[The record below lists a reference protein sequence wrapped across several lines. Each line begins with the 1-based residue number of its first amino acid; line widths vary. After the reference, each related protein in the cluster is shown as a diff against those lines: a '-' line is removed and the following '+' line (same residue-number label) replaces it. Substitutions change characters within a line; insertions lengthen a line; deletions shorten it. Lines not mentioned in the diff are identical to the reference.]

1 MNAVYRAQHIAESLS
16 RASCMHPFAP
26 EPDVACDTRGTEA
39 QLTAQDTVTILK
51 QEHWDE
57 LQHTPENEGYQ
68 ML

>member
-1 MNAVYRAQHIAESLS
+1 MNAVYKALHIAESLS

-51 QEHWDE
+51 QEH
-57 LQHTPENEGYQ
+57 
-68 ML
+68 